1 MTKTGK
7 RLTIFLG
14 LIVLVGALY
23 GIYWFLYARFY
34 VTVTD
39 AYVAGNQNSITSQ
52 VSGTIKELN
61 MEDTQVVKE
70 GDIVAVIDD
79 SDYKIALAEA
89 EANLAGVV
97 REYETLLYAV
107 VEAEKVVD
115 SEKSNYNTIKITNE
129 RDQRAYANGLISEQ
143 ELDDSNNNLMVANA
157 NLAKAYASLE
167 SAKTKVGRTNLYS
180 YPQFLM
186 AVEKYNMAYLNL
198 LRTKVY
204 SPISGVLAKKS
215 AYIGQQIE
223 QNQELVSVVDLEGI
237 WVTANIKETS
247 MNGIEIGTKVS
258 LSSDYNGKIY
268 EGYVQGISAGSG
280 SALSLLPAQN
290 ATGNWVKIV
299 QRVPVRIF
307 IKKESI
313 EKNGA
318 IPIGTSIVAT
328 IDLREKTDKVESFEI
343 KNSNLYFLEKT
354 EINKKIKQ
362 IVDDNLFR
370 KEE

>member
-115 SEKSNYNTIKITNE
+115 SEKSNYNTIKIT
-129 RDQRAYANGLISEQ
+129 
-143 ELDDSNNNLMVANA
+143 NNLMVANA